1 MTKCEIYKK
10 SLVDFEENDEQKNWL
25 KTLTK
30 KRNQLKIGKHKD
42 YKKDAKWTKCH
53 AFHRIL
59 KENKTYVTKHAPK
72 LDNGFTALSI
82 TINNFI
88 LLSILYINLHKKY
101 P

>member
-42 YKKDAKWTKCH
+42 YKKDAK
-53 AFHRIL
+53 
-59 KENKTYVTKHAPK
+59 
-72 LDNGFTALSI
+72 
-82 TINNFI
+82 
-88 LLSILYINLHKKY
+88 
-101 P
+101 